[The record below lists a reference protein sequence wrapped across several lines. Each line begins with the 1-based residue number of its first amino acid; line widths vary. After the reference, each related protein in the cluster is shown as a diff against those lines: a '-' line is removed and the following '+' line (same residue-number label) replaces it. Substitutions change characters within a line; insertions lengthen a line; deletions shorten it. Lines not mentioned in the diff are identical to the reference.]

1 MDAVCLRRSLCVLL
15 CTVAAAATPL
25 TAFAADS
32 AFQDLP
38 VPGGTAA
45 LARLLGVEPVPERGR
60 FVAELTR
67 LVYDV
72 EARNPA
78 AAAFLQAVRLK
89 ARAPA
94 GRGRT
99 RPAPAN
105 GGNADFDLV
114 PVPLSAEIWS
124 DAVFHRRVPP
134 DEIVTSI
141 LADRQAALLC
151 HGLTALD
158 DETLAFFANHDSLL
172 SRLYQRSAPAF
183 AVFSGSIRIRGN
195 RVVPAGAAAGLAN
208 EGRPLPRDRD
218 EVTPLWEGIIGEK
231 MTRPER
237 FLIALFEISEGRLA
251 YLYDVAGRLDPARR
265 AFVLGLW
272 MEDAAKRVERFRALA
287 TIGMGAFKDWHVRT
301 MPYGRASWDLAMS
314 VARLDVTEEGTPAP
328 PAARAFWD
336 RVLASTDL
344 SEDAW
349 PLANGLDATPID
361 AAWLAERIGEA
372 DMRQR
377 VERLDQLA
385 FAQRRF
391 SALAADDTA
400 AALVALRALPHY
412 RMLILTLD
420 RIGVRSPSLYAAA
433 ARQARRL
440 SPLPSS
446 RGFIAQAQL
455 QGALAVIARMALVRT
470 LNTRQ
475 AEYLVERLAAVP
487 LTDDGRFAG
496 GILRWLND
504 DVAPAITGLARGEQ
518 KTESALIA
526 AVAGAASGDGV
537 PVHLTWEGQR
547 YHLDLGFAERRRLQ
561 RVRERQEAVP
571 VDVPMK
577 IGALA
582 RRLASGAVPLEEIAE
597 EVAQL
602 ERLLEHIPRRLR
614 PDALQG
620 GAPGVSGSLDAH
632 DILRKTI
639 DELTRI
645 GRSKDMKR
653 ESRLAGVLIDLGD
666 ELLAHV
672 LLSFAYAM
680 NIGDPDGAALLAG
693 DVSYRH
699 DFGFAVK
706 DAPMRGRV
714 AWAMARQEV
723 APGIPWHVS
732 GSLLGLDIGLAP
744 LGLRR
749 VNFDHLTGAPKLTS
763 NERDAFAASVAVMSP
778 YALRDT
784 DRDAIVEAVARGRA
798 RVLALSADQR
808 ALEPLADELAM
819 DARRRR
825 EVGWMLAHEPDAL
838 VSMFS
843 MTELLFLG
851 GGDLRALD
859 AWGMMALFTHGC
871 LCSRLPAPGRWW
883 LLAGRPQLGIVA
895 TGIADLH
902 LHVAAKLKELQV
914 PAALAKVVLSGA
926 VQDFIDEVR
935 PTDEADWLT
944 LARLSRTATREQI
957 EDYLAAATADGP
969 LVPDV
974 ATSSPD
980 VP

>member
-1 MDAVCLRRSLCVLL
+1 MDSVCLRRSLRVLL
-15 CTVAAAATPL
+15 CAAAAAAPL
-25 TAFAADS
+25 AASAADPP
-32 AFQDLP
+32 FQDLP

-45 LARLLGVEPVPERGR
+45 LARTLGVDPVPERGR
-60 FVAELTR
+60 FIAELTR

-72 EARNPA
+72 EARNPG
-78 AAAFLQAVRLK
+78 AAAFLQAIRLK
-89 ARAPA
+89 ARTPPD
-94 GRGRT
+94 RGQM
-99 RPAPAN
+99 RPPPSN
-105 GGNADFDLV
+105 GGDFDLV

-124 DAVFHRRVPP
+124 DAVFRRRVPP

-158 DETLAFFANHDSLL
+158 DETVAFFATHHSLL

-183 AVFSGSIRIRGN
+183 AVFSASLRIRGN
-195 RVVPAGAAAGLAN
+195 RVVPAGAAAALAN
-208 EGRPLPRDRD
+208 DGRQPPHDRD
-218 EVTPLWEGIIGEK
+218 DVTPLWEGIVGEK

-237 FLIALFEISEGRLA
+237 FLIALFEMSEGRLA

-272 MEDAAKRVERFRALA
+272 MEDAAKRLERFRALA
-287 TIGMGAFKDWHVRT
+287 TVGMGAFKDWHVRT
-301 MPYGRASWDLAMS
+301 TPYGRAPWDLAMS
-314 VARLDVTEEGTPAP
+314 VARLEVTAEGAPAP

-336 RVLASTDL
+336 RVLASSDL
-344 SEDAW
+344 TEDASPW
-349 PLANGLDATPID
+349 VNGLDAAPID
-361 AAWLAERIGEA
+361 ATWLAERTGEA

-377 VERLDQLA
+377 VERLDQLSL
-385 FAQRRF
+385 AQRRF
-391 SALAADDTA
+391 SALAAEDTA
-400 AALVALRALPHY
+400 AAIVALRALPHY
-412 RMLILTLD
+412 RLLILTLD
-420 RIGVRSPSLYAAA
+420 RIGVPSPSLYAAA
-433 ARQARRL
+433 ARQAHRL
-440 SPLPSS
+440 SLLPNS
-446 RGFIAQAQL
+446 RGFVAQAQL
-455 QGALAVIARMALVRT
+455 QGALAIVARMALVRT
-470 LNTRQ
+470 LSTRQ

-487 LTDDGRFAG
+487 LTDDGRFTG
-496 GILRWLND
+496 GILRWLSD
-504 DVAPAITGLARGEQ
+504 DVTPAIAGFARGAQ
-518 KTESALIA
+518 QTESALIA
-526 AVAGAASGDGV
+526 AVAGPASGDGV

-582 RRLASGAVPLEEIAE
+582 RRLASGALSIEEIAE
-597 EVAQL
+597 EVARLEQL
-602 ERLLEHIPRRLR
+602 VEHIPRRLR

-620 GAPGVSGSLDAH
+620 GAPGVSGSPDVH
-632 DILRKTI
+632 EILRKAI

-645 GRSKDMKR
+645 GRSKDVKR
-653 ESRLAGVLIDLGD
+653 ESRLAAVLIDLGD

-680 NIGDPDGAALLAG
+680 NIGDPDGSALLAG

-723 APGIPWHVS
+723 APGVPWHVS

-749 VNFDHLTGAPKLTS
+749 VNFEHLTGAPKLTS
-763 NERDAFAASVAVMSP
+763 NQRDAFAASVAVMNP
-778 YALRDT
+778 YALRDV
-784 DRDAIVEAVARGRA
+784 DRDAIVEAIARGQA
-798 RVLALSADQR
+798 RVRALSADQG
-808 ALEPLADELAM
+808 ALETLAAELRM

-825 EVGWMLAHEPDAL
+825 EVGWTLAHEPDAL

-843 MTELLFLG
+843 MTELLVLG
-851 GGDLRALD
+851 GGDLRTLD
-859 AWGMMALFTHGC
+859 PWGMMALFTNGC
-871 LCSRLPAPGRWW
+871 LCSRLPTPGRWW

-902 LHVAAKLKELQV
+902 LHVAAKLKELQL

-935 PTDEADWLT
+935 PTDEGDWLT
-944 LARLSRTATREQI
+944 LARMSRTATREQI

-974 ATSSPD
+974 TTSSPN